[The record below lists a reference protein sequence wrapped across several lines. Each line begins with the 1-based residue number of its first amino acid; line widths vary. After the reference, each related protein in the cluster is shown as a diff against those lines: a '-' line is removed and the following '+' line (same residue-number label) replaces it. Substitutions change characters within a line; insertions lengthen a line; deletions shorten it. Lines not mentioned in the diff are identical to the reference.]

1 MKKILIILLF
11 LSTSAKAEENY
22 TFNDNQKLRIATT
35 ILISQGISRGLSE
48 LNIGLKGRLLI
59 GNALILGPAITAELL
74 NQKISK
80 NNLLS
85 VGIGVVTSNLLSVSF
100 DW

>member
-1 MKKILIILLF
+1 MKKLLIILFL
-11 LSTSAKAEENY
+11 LSTSIKAEENY

-48 LNIGLKGRLLI
+48 LNIGLKGRLVI
-59 GNALILGPAITAELL
+59 GNALVLGPAITAELL
-74 NQKISK
+74 NQKVSK

-85 VGIGVVTSNLLSVSF
+85 VGIGVVTSNLLSISL